1 MKTEFKVGDVIVRI
15 GESRKMYVYAVQ
27 DGFYYVA
34 SLTSGSAYVFPCGEC
49 EGNYVVVDWITED
62 QASEATSTP
71 GAVEEPLETR
81 TALNLHEPCGQQGT

>member
-1 MKTEFKVGDVIVRI
+1 MKNEFKVGDVIVRI

-49 EGNYVVVDWITED
+49 ESNYVVVDWITED
-62 QASEATSTP
+62 QASEATS
-71 GAVEEPLETR
+71 EPK
-81 TALNLHEPCGQQGT
+81 TALNLYEPCGQQGT